1 MVNTLLSY
9 DVCTGVA
16 VWDSTSAGVEVS
28 GALRD
33 VVAASPAAEE
43 LAPGKLMCLQHFV
56 YNIQFRV

>member
-1 MVNTLLSY
+1 
-9 DVCTGVA
+9 

-43 LAPGKLMCLQHFV
+43 LAPGKSMCLLHCV